1 MKKSILII
9 TMFLLALTMSLD
21 LSVTPALAQAP
32 EGEEYTVQARDT
44 LSSIAAA
51 EYGNPQAFP
60 AIVAATN
67 AKAAE
72 DDSFAVIDDPAAIVV
87 GQKLWLPADPD
98 LTEPAAPAP
107 GERVTAAIELT
118 TNPWLWQSFTDPVE
132 QFDLD
137 NPADYTITF
146 NPDGTVNVKADC
158 NNASGTYTA
167 EDSGTLNIELGPM
180 TRAAC
185 PPDSRSDEFV
195 QNLGFVVGFFFENGF
210 LYLDMMTDGGTFQL
224 ASAPEFIPASDPGFG
239 TAWDTVACDTFNVP
253 ATVAEYSDC
262 GYVTVPEFHSQ
273 PDGPTIQVAVVR
285 ARSNGDSPAADP
297 LFMEQG
303 GPGGS
308 SIRAIA

>member
-1 MKKSILII
+1 
-9 TMFLLALTMSLD
+9 
-21 LSVTPALAQAP
+21 
-32 EGEEYTVQARDT
+32 
-44 LSSIAAA
+44 
-51 EYGNPQAFP
+51 
-60 AIVAATN
+60 
-67 AKAAE
+67 
-72 DDSFAVIDDPAAIVV
+72 
-87 GQKLWLPADPD
+87 
-98 LTEPAAPAP
+98 
-107 GERVTAAIELT
+107 
-118 TNPWLWQSFTDPVE
+118 
-132 QFDLD
+132 
-137 NPADYTITF
+137 
-146 NPDGTVNVKADC
+146 
-158 NNASGTYTA
+158 
-167 EDSGTLNIELGPM
+167 M

-285 ARSNGDSPAADP
+285 ARNNGDSPAADP

-308 SIRAIA
+308 SIDLFAIQALPAYPTMQTLLSTRDLVFVEQRGTLYSQPSMLCPEQTAATLAT